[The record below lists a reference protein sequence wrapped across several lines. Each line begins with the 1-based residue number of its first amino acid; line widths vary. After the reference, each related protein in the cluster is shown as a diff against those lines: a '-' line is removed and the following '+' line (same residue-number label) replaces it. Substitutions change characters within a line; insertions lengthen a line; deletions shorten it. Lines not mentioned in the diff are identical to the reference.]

1 MAADDTAS
9 MTGGASIYSRKKAM
23 TMHIKA
29 AVFDLDGTLTNT
41 LNDIATAMNRS
52 LRIHGLAEFTVDEY
66 RYLVG
71 DGAKKLAQRAV
82 RDRQDLA
89 ESVRREYQAYYQEH
103 TLVTTKPYPGIPE
116 LLKTLTDQ
124 GIQVCVLSNK
134 PHADTCGVVRHF
146 FPEIP
151 FAQIRGQVEGVPV
164 KPDPTGALLIARA
177 LGLSPDEFVYLGD
190 TNVDMRTAV
199 NAGMHPVGVT
209 WGFRPAEELA
219 QAGAEHLINHPRDL
233 LGFVT
238 EL

>member
-1 MAADDTAS
+1 
-9 MTGGASIYSRKKAM
+9 
-23 TMHIKA
+23 MHIKA

-41 LNDIATAMNRS
+41 LGDIATAMNRS
-52 LRIHGLAEFTVDEY
+52 LRLHGLPEFSVDEY

-82 RDRQDLA
+82 RNRQELA

-103 TLVTTKPYPGIPE
+103 TLDTTRPYPGIPE
-116 LLKTLTDQ
+116 LLQALTER

-164 KPDPTGALLIARA
+164 KPDPTGALLIART
-177 LGLSPDEFVYLGD
+177 LGLKPEAFVYLGD

-219 QAGAEHLINHPRDL
+219 QAGAEHLIGNPLDL
-233 LGFVT
+233 LQFVT
-238 EL
+238 ES

>member
-1 MAADDTAS
+1 
-9 MTGGASIYSRKKAM
+9 
-23 TMHIKA
+23 MHIKA

-52 LRIHGLAEFTVDEY
+52 LRLHGLPEFSVDEY

-82 RDRQDLA
+82 RNRQELA

-103 TLVTTKPYPGIPE
+103 TLDTTRPYPGIPE
-116 LLKTLTDQ
+116 LLQALTER

-164 KPDPTGALLIARA
+164 KPDPTGALMIARA
-177 LGLSPDEFVYLGD
+177 LGLKPEAFVYLGD

-219 QAGAEHLINHPRDL
+219 QAGAEHLIGNPLDL
-233 LGFVT
+233 LRFVT

>member
-1 MAADDTAS
+1 
-9 MTGGASIYSRKKAM
+9 
-23 TMHIKA
+23 MHIKA
-29 AVFDLDGTLTNT
+29 AIFDLDGTLTNT

-52 LRIHGLAEFTVDEY
+52 LRLHGLTEFQVDEY

-71 DGAKKLAQRAV
+71 DGAKVLACRAV

-89 ESVRREYQAYYQEH
+89 ESVRREYQAYYQDH
-103 TLVTTKPYPGIPE
+103 TLDTTRPYPGIPE
-116 LLKTLTDQ
+116 LLKALTER

-177 LGLSPDEFVYLGD
+177 LSLPPDAFVYLGD
-190 TNVDMRTAV
+190 TNVDMRTAR

-209 WGFRPAEELA
+209 WGFRPAEELT
-219 QAGAEHLINHPRDL
+219 QAGAEHLIGNPLEL
-233 LGFVT
+233 LRFVT

>member
-1 MAADDTAS
+1 
-9 MTGGASIYSRKKAM
+9 
-23 TMHIKA
+23 MHIKA
-29 AVFDLDGTLTNT
+29 AIFDLDGTLTNT

-52 LRIHGLAEFTVDEY
+52 LRLHGLTEFQVDEY

-71 DGAKKLAQRAV
+71 DGAKVLACRAV

-89 ESVRREYQAYYQEH
+89 ESVRREYQAYYQDH
-103 TLVTTKPYPGIPE
+103 TLDTTQPYPGIPE
-116 LLKTLTDQ
+116 LLKALTER

-164 KPDPTGALLIARA
+164 KPDPTGALMIARA
-177 LGLSPDEFVYLGD
+177 LGLKPEAFVYLGD

-219 QAGAEHLINHPRDL
+219 QAGAEHLIGNPLDL
-233 LGFVT
+233 LRFVT

>member
-1 MAADDTAS
+1 
-9 MTGGASIYSRKKAM
+9 
-23 TMHIKA
+23 MHIKA
-29 AVFDLDGTLTNT
+29 AIFDLDGTLTNT

-52 LRIHGLAEFTVDEY
+52 LRLHGLTEFQVDEY

-71 DGAKKLAQRAV
+71 DGAKVLACRAV

-89 ESVRREYQAYYQEH
+89 ESVRREYQAYYQDH
-103 TLVTTKPYPGIPE
+103 TLDTTQPYPGIPE
-116 LLKTLTDQ
+116 LLKALTER

-177 LGLSPDEFVYLGD
+177 LSLPPDAFVYLGD
-190 TNVDMRTAV
+190 TNVDMRTAR

-209 WGFRPAEELA
+209 WGFRPAEELT
-219 QAGAEHLINHPRDL
+219 QAGAEHLIGNPLEL
-233 LGFVT
+233 LRFVT

>member
-1 MAADDTAS
+1 
-9 MTGGASIYSRKKAM
+9 
-23 TMHIKA
+23 MHIKA

-52 LRIHGLAEFTVDEY
+52 LRLHGLPEFSVDEY

-71 DGAKKLAQRAV
+71 DGAKMLAQRAV
-82 RDRQDLA
+82 RDRQEMA

-103 TLVTTKPYPGIPE
+103 TLDTTRPYPGIPE
-116 LLKTLTDQ
+116 LLQALTER

-164 KPDPTGALLIARA
+164 KPDPTGALLIART
-177 LGLSPDEFVYLGD
+177 LGLKPEAFVYLGD

-219 QAGAEHLINHPRDL
+219 QAGAEHLIGNPLDL
-233 LGFVT
+233 LQFVT
-238 EL
+238 ES

>member
-1 MAADDTAS
+1 
-9 MTGGASIYSRKKAM
+9 
-23 TMHIKA
+23 MHIKA
-29 AVFDLDGTLTNT
+29 AIFDLDGTLTNT

-52 LRIHGLAEFTVDEY
+52 LRLHGLPEFSVDEY

-82 RDRQDLA
+82 RDRQELA
-89 ESVRREYQAYYQEH
+89 EAVRRDYQAYYQEH
-103 TLVTTKPYPGIPE
+103 TLDTTRPYPGIPE
-116 LLKTLTDQ
+116 LLQALTER

-177 LGLSPDEFVYLGD
+177 LSLPPDAFVYLGD
-190 TNVDMRTAV
+190 TNVDMRTAR

-209 WGFRPAEELA
+209 WGFRPAEELT
-219 QAGAEHLINHPRDL
+219 QAGAEHLIGNPLEL
-233 LGFVT
+233 LRFVT

>member
-1 MAADDTAS
+1 
-9 MTGGASIYSRKKAM
+9 
-23 TMHIKA
+23 MHIKA

-52 LRIHGLAEFTVDEY
+52 LRLHGLPEFSVDEY

-82 RDRQDLA
+82 RDRQEMA

-103 TLVTTKPYPGIPE
+103 TLDTTRPYPGIPE
-116 LLKTLTDQ
+116 LLQALTER

-164 KPDPTGALLIARA
+164 KPDPTGALLIART
-177 LGLSPDEFVYLGD
+177 LGLKPEAFVYLGD

-219 QAGAEHLINHPRDL
+219 QAGAEHLIGNPLDL
-233 LGFVT
+233 LRFVT

>member
-1 MAADDTAS
+1 
-9 MTGGASIYSRKKAM
+9 
-23 TMHIKA
+23 MHIKA

-52 LRIHGLAEFTVDEY
+52 LRLHGLPEFSVDEY

-82 RDRQDLA
+82 RNMQELA

-103 TLVTTKPYPGIPE
+103 TLDTTRPYPGIPE
-116 LLKTLTDQ
+116 LLQALTER

-164 KPDPTGALLIARA
+164 KPDPTGALLIART
-177 LGLSPDEFVYLGD
+177 LGLKPEAFVYLGD

-219 QAGAEHLINHPRDL
+219 QAGAEHLIGNPLDL
-233 LGFVT
+233 LQFVT
-238 EL
+238 ES

>member
-1 MAADDTAS
+1 
-9 MTGGASIYSRKKAM
+9 
-23 TMHIKA
+23 MHIKA
-29 AVFDLDGTLTNT
+29 AIFDLDGTLTNT

-52 LRIHGLAEFTVDEY
+52 LRLHGLAEFQVDEY

-71 DGAKKLAQRAV
+71 DGAKVLACRAV

-89 ESVRREYQAYYQEH
+89 ESVRREYQAYYQDH
-103 TLVTTKPYPGIPE
+103 TLDTTQPYPGIPE
-116 LLKTLTDQ
+116 LLKALTER

-177 LGLSPDEFVYLGD
+177 LSLPPDAFVYLGD
-190 TNVDMRTAV
+190 TNVDMRTAR

-209 WGFRPAEELA
+209 WGFRPAEELT
-219 QAGAEHLINHPRDL
+219 QAGAEHLIGNPLEL
-233 LGFVT
+233 LRFVT

>member
-1 MAADDTAS
+1 
-9 MTGGASIYSRKKAM
+9 
-23 TMHIKA
+23 MHIKA

-52 LRIHGLAEFTVDEY
+52 LRLHGLPEFSVDEY

-82 RDRQDLA
+82 RNRQELA

-103 TLVTTKPYPGIPE
+103 TLDTTRPYPGIPE
-116 LLKTLTDQ
+116 LLQALTER

-164 KPDPTGALLIARA
+164 KPDPIGALLIART
-177 LGLSPDEFVYLGD
+177 LGLKPEAFVYLGD

-219 QAGAEHLINHPRDL
+219 QAGAEHLIGNPLDL
-233 LGFVT
+233 LQFVT
-238 EL
+238 ES

>member
-9 MTGGASIYSRKKAM
+9 MTGEAGIYTRKKARP
-23 TMHIKA
+23 MHIKA

-52 LRIHGLAEFTVDEY
+52 LRLHGLPEFSVDEY

-82 RDRQDLA
+82 RDRQEMA

-103 TLVTTKPYPGIPE
+103 TLDTTRPYPGIPE
-116 LLKTLTDQ
+116 LLQALTER

-164 KPDPTGALLIARA
+164 KPDPTGALLIART
-177 LGLSPDEFVYLGD
+177 LGLKPEAFVYLGD

-219 QAGAEHLINHPRDL
+219 QAGAEHLIGNPLDL
-233 LGFVT
+233 LQFVT
-238 EL
+238 ES

>member
-1 MAADDTAS
+1 M
-9 MTGGASIYSRKKAM
+9 K
-23 TMHIKA
+23 IKA

-52 LRIHGLAEFTVDEY
+52 LRLHGLPEFSVDEY

-82 RDRQDLA
+82 RNRQELA

-103 TLVTTKPYPGIPE
+103 TLDTTRPYPGIPE
-116 LLKTLTDQ
+116 LLQALTER

-164 KPDPTGALLIARA
+164 KPDPTGAMMIARA
-177 LGLSPDEFVYLGD
+177 LGLKPEAFVYLGD

-219 QAGAEHLINHPRDL
+219 QAGAEHLIGNPLDL
-233 LGFVT
+233 LQFVT
-238 EL
+238 ES

>member
-1 MAADDTAS
+1 MTADDTAS
-9 MTGGASIYSRKKAM
+9 MTGGAGIHTRKKARP
-23 TMHIKA
+23 MHIKA

-52 LRIHGLAEFTVDEY
+52 LRLHGLPEFSVDEY

-82 RDRQDLA
+82 RNRQELA

-103 TLVTTKPYPGIPE
+103 TLDTTRPYPGIPE
-116 LLKTLTDQ
+116 LLQALTER

-164 KPDPTGALLIARA
+164 KPDPTGALLIART
-177 LGLSPDEFVYLGD
+177 LGL
-190 TNVDMRTAV
+190 
-199 NAGMHPVGVT
+199 
-209 WGFRPAEELA
+209 
-219 QAGAEHLINHPRDL
+219 
-233 LGFVT
+233 
-238 EL
+238 

>member
-1 MAADDTAS
+1 MR
-9 MTGGASIYSRKKAM
+9 IR
-23 TMHIKA
+23 A

-52 LRIHGLAEFTVDEY
+52 LRLHGLAEFPVDAY

-71 DGAKKLAQRAV
+71 DGAKMLATRAV
-82 RDRQDLA
+82 RDRLDLA

-103 TLVTTKPYPGIPE
+103 TLDTTRPYPGIPE
-116 LLKTLTDQ
+116 LLRALTAQ

-164 KPDPTGALLIARA
+164 KPDPAGALMIARA
-177 LGLSPDEFVYLGD
+177 LSLSPEEFVYLGD
-190 TNVDMRTAV
+190 TNVDMRTAR

-209 WGFRPAEELA
+209 WGFRTAEELTE
-219 QAGAEHLINHPRDL
+219 AGAERLIANPTDL
-233 LGFVT
+233 LQFVT
-238 EL
+238 VL

>member
-1 MAADDTAS
+1 
-9 MTGGASIYSRKKAM
+9 
-23 TMHIKA
+23 MHIKA

-41 LNDIATAMNRS
+41 LGDIATAMNRS
-52 LRIHGLAEFTVDEY
+52 LRLHGLPEFQVDEY

-71 DGAKKLAQRAV
+71 DGAKVLAQRAV
-82 RDRQDLA
+82 RDRQELA

-103 TLVTTKPYPGIPE
+103 TLDTTRPYPGIPE
-116 LLKTLTDQ
+116 LLQALTER

-177 LGLSPDEFVYLGD
+177 LGLKPEEFVYLGD
-190 TNVDMRTAV
+190 TNVDMRTAL

-219 QAGAEHLINHPRDL
+219 QAGAEHLIGYPLDL
-233 LGFVT
+233 LRIVT

>member
-1 MAADDTAS
+1 
-9 MTGGASIYSRKKAM
+9 
-23 TMHIKA
+23 MHIKA
-29 AVFDLDGTLTNT
+29 AIFDLDGTLTNT

-52 LRIHGLAEFTVDEY
+52 LRLHGLTEFQVDEY

-71 DGAKKLAQRAV
+71 DGAKVLACRAV

-89 ESVRREYQAYYQEH
+89 ESVRREYQAYYQDH
-103 TLVTTKPYPGIPE
+103 TLDTTRPYPGIPE
-116 LLKTLTDQ
+116 LLKALTER

-177 LGLSPDEFVYLGD
+177 LSLPPDAFVYLGD
-190 TNVDMRTAV
+190 TNVDMRTAL

-219 QAGAEHLINHPRDL
+219 QAGAEHLIGNPLDL
-233 LGFVT
+233 LRFVT

>member
-9 MTGGASIYSRKKAM
+9 MTGEAGIYTRKKARP
-23 TMHIKA
+23 MHIKA

-52 LRIHGLAEFTVDEY
+52 LRLHGLPEFSVDEY

-82 RDRQDLA
+82 RNRQELA

-103 TLVTTKPYPGIPE
+103 TLDTTRPYPGIPE
-116 LLKTLTDQ
+116 LLQALTER

-164 KPDPTGALLIARA
+164 KPDPTGALLIART
-177 LGLSPDEFVYLGD
+177 LGLKPEAFVYLGD

-219 QAGAEHLINHPRDL
+219 QAGAEHLIGNPLDL
-233 LGFVT
+233 LQFVT
-238 EL
+238 ES

>member
-1 MAADDTAS
+1 
-9 MTGGASIYSRKKAM
+9 
-23 TMHIKA
+23 MHIKA

-41 LNDIATAMNRS
+41 LKDIAAAMNRS
-52 LRIHGLAEFTVDEY
+52 LRLHGLPEFQVDEY

-71 DGAKKLAQRAV
+71 DGAKVLAQRAV
-82 RDRQDLA
+82 RDRQELA

-103 TLVTTKPYPGIPE
+103 TLDTTQPYPGIPE
-116 LLKTLTDQ
+116 LLQALTER

-177 LGLSPDEFVYLGD
+177 LGLKPEEFVYLGD
-190 TNVDMRTAV
+190 TNVDMRTAL

-209 WGFRPAEELA
+209 WGFRPVEELA
-219 QAGAEHLINHPRDL
+219 QAGAEHLIGYPLDL
-233 LGFVT
+233 LRFVT

>member
-1 MAADDTAS
+1 
-9 MTGGASIYSRKKAM
+9 
-23 TMHIKA
+23 MHIKA

-52 LRIHGLAEFTVDEY
+52 LRLHGLPEFSVDEY

-82 RDRQDLA
+82 RNRQELA

-103 TLVTTKPYPGIPE
+103 TLDTTRPYPGIPE
-116 LLKTLTDQ
+116 LLQALTER

-177 LGLSPDEFVYLGD
+177 LGLKPEAFVYLGD
-190 TNVDMRTAV
+190 TNVDMRTAL

-219 QAGAEHLINHPRDL
+219 QAGAEHLIGNPLDL
-233 LGFVT
+233 LRFVT

>member
-1 MAADDTAS
+1 M
-9 MTGGASIYSRKKAM
+9 K
-23 TMHIKA
+23 IKA

-52 LRIHGLAEFTVDEY
+52 LRLHGLPEFSVDEY

-82 RDRQDLA
+82 RDRQEMA

-103 TLVTTKPYPGIPE
+103 TLDTTRPYPGIPE
-116 LLKTLTDQ
+116 LLQALTER

-164 KPDPTGALLIARA
+164 KPDPTGALMIARA
-177 LGLSPDEFVYLGD
+177 LGLKPEAFVYLGD

-219 QAGAEHLINHPRDL
+219 QAGAEHLIGNPLDL
-233 LGFVT
+233 LRFVT

>member
-1 MAADDTAS
+1 
-9 MTGGASIYSRKKAM
+9 
-23 TMHIKA
+23 MHIKA

-41 LNDIATAMNRS
+41 LNDIAAAMNRS
-52 LRIHGLAEFTVDEY
+52 LRLHGLPEFQVDEY

-71 DGAKKLAQRAV
+71 DGAKVLAQRAV
-82 RDRQDLA
+82 RDRQELA

-103 TLVTTKPYPGIPE
+103 TLDTTRPYPGIPE
-116 LLKTLTDQ
+116 LLQALTER

-146 FPEIP
+146 FPAIP

-177 LGLSPDEFVYLGD
+177 LGLKPDEFVYLGD

-209 WGFRPAEELA
+209 WGFRPAEELT
-219 QAGAEHLINHPRDL
+219 QAGAEHLIGNPLDL
-233 LGFVT
+233 LRFVT

>member
-1 MAADDTAS
+1 
-9 MTGGASIYSRKKAM
+9 
-23 TMHIKA
+23 MHIKA

-52 LRIHGLAEFTVDEY
+52 LRLHGLPEFAVDEY

-71 DGAKKLAQRAV
+71 DGAKMLARRAV
-82 RDRQDLA
+82 RDRQELA

-103 TLVTTKPYPGIPE
+103 TLDTTRPYPGIPE
-116 LLKTLTDQ
+116 LLQALTER

-146 FPEIP
+146 FSEIP

-164 KPDPTGALLIARA
+164 KPDPTGALLIVRA
-177 LGLSPDEFVYLGD
+177 LGLKPEEFVYLGD
-190 TNVDMRTAV
+190 TNVDMRTAL

-219 QAGAEHLINHPRDL
+219 QAGAEHLIGNPLDL
-233 LGFVT
+233 LQLVT
-238 EL
+238 ES

>member
-1 MAADDTAS
+1 
-9 MTGGASIYSRKKAM
+9 
-23 TMHIKA
+23 MHIKA

-52 LRIHGLAEFTVDEY
+52 LRLHGLPEFSVDEY

-82 RDRQDLA
+82 RNRQELA

-103 TLVTTKPYPGIPE
+103 TLDTTRPYPGIPE
-116 LLKTLTDQ
+116 LLQALTER

-164 KPDPTGALLIARA
+164 KPDPTGALLIART
-177 LGLSPDEFVYLGD
+177 LGLKPEAFVYLGD

-219 QAGAEHLINHPRDL
+219 QAGAEHLIGNPLDL
-233 LGFVT
+233 LQFVT
-238 EL
+238 ES